1 MTLVGSLTAQGFAN
15 RKVPGGSA
23 RELRSYGAGMPDLRH
38 ATASVQEARD
48 RALSSP
54 VHDDRTAAILG
65 IALGLSFLTCFLT
78 GLVSHFIQ
86 HPTSW
91 FHWQPRPAGLY
102 RLTQGL
108 HVATGLASIP
118 LLLAKLWSVFPNLF
132 RWPPVA
138 SIAHAVERIMLVPLV
153 CGSVFML
160 FSGAANI
167 AKWYP
172 WHFSF
177 PAVHYLVGWMTMGA
191 LVTHLGAK
199 ATITRH
205 AVFPS
210 HRVAEVVAPQPASV
224 TGTSRRGFLG
234 AAAAAVGFL
243 TLTTVGQTV
252 RPLRRLA
259 LFSPRR
265 PDIGPQG
272 LPINGT
278 ASASLIK
285 HAQSPKYKLRIRG
298 NAVRN
303 MTLSLADLQG
313 FPQHSA
319 RLPIACVEG
328 WSADADWTGVPVRE
342 LLRHA
347 GVAESA
353 KVEATVTSLQ
363 RGSLYRESQLSNA
376 QARDPDTLLAL
387 QVNGDQLHIDH
398 GFPCRLIGPNR
409 PGVQQTKWVAEL
421 TVRHV

>member
-1 MTLVGSLTAQGFAN
+1 
-15 RKVPGGSA
+15 
-23 RELRSYGAGMPDLRH
+23 MPDLRR
-38 ATASVQEARD
+38 ATASVQDARD
-48 RALSSP
+48 HALLSP
-54 VHDDRTAAILG
+54 VQDDRTAAILG
-65 IALGLSFLTCFLT
+65 VALGLSFLTCFLT
-78 GLVSHFIQ
+78 GLISHFIQ

-102 RLTQGL
+102 RFTQGL

-118 LLLAKLWSVFPNLF
+118 LLLAKLWSVFPHLF

-138 SIAHAVERIMLVPLV
+138 YVAHAVERIMLVPLV

-205 AVFPS
+205 ALFRRDTDADADADHDAPAP
-210 HRVAEVVAPQPASV
+210 VAA

-234 AAAAAVGFL
+234 ATAAAVGFL

-252 RPLRRLA
+252 RPLRRLT
-259 LFSPRR
+259 LFAPRR

-272 LPINGT
+272 LPVNGT

-285 HAQSPKYKLRIRG
+285 RAQSPKYKLRITG
-298 NAVRN
+298 NAAKKS
-303 MTLSLADLQG
+303 TLSLADLQN

-328 WSADADWTGVPVRE
+328 WSADANWTGVPIRD

-353 KVEATVTSLQ
+353 NVEVTVTSLQ
-363 RGSLYRESQLSNA
+363 RGSLYRESTLSNA
-376 QARDPDTLLAL
+376 QARDRDALLAL
-387 QVNGDQLHIDH
+387 KVNDATLHIDH

-421 TVRHV
+421 SVRHV